1 MKKVAN
7 RSEISAEYKWDLSAI
22 YKDDCAWES
31 DFEALKTKL
40 PEIKKFDGK
49 LDSADNI
56 LACLKLSDELSMTAG
71 ELYVYA
77 RQKQDEDADNAVYQ
91 AMCDRAEVLGV
102 DLSEAMSFIS
112 PQLAKLN
119 NDFLLSLAEKSEFL
133 SYDYMLKEV
142 VRGKEHTLSDAEEK
156 IIAQAGLFSGG
167 FHDAFNMF
175 DSVDIKFKKV
185 KDSDGDSVAMS
196 HGNYAVLLQSKD
208 RSVRRAAFNSMFGA
222 YKDMINTITQL
233 YAGNIKK
240 DLFYAKVRKYP
251 NCLSR
256 AVDGENVPASVY
268 ETLVKCVDANVG
280 QLHNYMA
287 FRARKLG
294 LKKLNMYDLHMPI
307 FERKNKDVDY
317 EDAKEIVLSALSVM
331 GKEYIGVVKRAFD
344 EKWID
349 VYENKG
355 KRSGAYSWGTYNSHP
370 YMLLNYN
377 GTMHDVFTLAHEMG
391 HSMHSYYSDKAQ
403 PFAKAQ
409 YEIFVAE
416 VASTVNEV
424 LLLKYLLR
432 NTEDKEEKKYLL
444 SYYLDMFRTTLFR
457 QTMFA
462 EFEVKAHALAESGK
476 PVTKEELCGI
486 YYELNKKYY
495 GDSVISDDLIR
506 YEWAR
511 IPHFY
516 RSFYVYKYATGI
528 ISAVSIASSILEK
541 GDKAVAQYKKFLRA
555 GGSMPPVEILKLA
568 GVDLTTDAP
577 YNTAMREFCDTL
589 CNLTDLDR

>member
-1 MKKVAN
+1 MKKVAK
-7 RSEISAEYKWDLSAI
+7 RSEISDEFKWDLSAI
-22 YKDDCAWES
+22 YKDDDAWES
-31 DFEALKTKL
+31 DFNALKARL

-49 LDSADNI
+49 LDDEDNI
-56 LACLKLSDELSMTAG
+56 LACLQLSDTLSMTAG

-77 RQKQDEDADNAVYQ
+77 KQRQDEDAGNEKYQ
-91 AMCDRAEVLGV
+91 AMCDRAEVLSV
-102 DLSEAMSFIS
+102 ELSEEMSFIS

-119 NDFLLSLAEKSEFL
+119 NDFLLDLANKSEFS

-156 IIAQAGLFSGG
+156 IIAQTGLFSGG

-185 KDSDGDSVAMS
+185 KDGDGESVAMS
-196 HGNYAVLLQSKD
+196 HGNYSVLLQSKD
-208 RSVRRAAFNSMFGA
+208 RKVRKAAFNSMFGA

-240 DLFYAKVRKYP
+240 DLFYARVRKYP
-251 NCLSR
+251 DCLSR
-256 AVDGENVPASVY
+256 AVDGENVLKDVY
-268 ETLVKCVDANVG
+268 ETLVKCVDLNVK
-280 QLHNYMA
+280 QLHDYMA

-307 FERKNKDVDY
+307 FESGD
-317 EDAKEIVLSALSVM
+317 EDIPYDKAKETVLSALSVM
-331 GKEYIGVVKRAFD
+331 GKEYINVVNKAFN

-377 GTMHDVFTLAHEMG
+377 GTLHDVFTLAHEMG
-391 HSMHSYYSDKAQ
+391 HSMHSYYSDKSQ

-476 PVTKEELCGI
+476 PVTKEELCSI
-486 YYELNKKYY
+486 YYDLNKKYY
-495 GDSVISDDLIR
+495 GESVISDDLIR

-528 ISAVSIASSILEK
+528 ISAVSIASSILDK

-568 GVDLTTDAP
+568 GVDLTCDTP
-577 YNTAMREFCDTL
+577 YNTAMREFSDTL
-589 CNLTDLDR
+589 CELAKLDR